1 MAQGRA
7 ISTNIA
13 AIISKIEKDL
23 EGVRDEFLKEVAED
37 LVRDTTS
44 PIWSGQYITSHSIS
58 TSSSAGQFTGNIG
71 GENYGPRTSVPEAY
85 RAEARANLMGDI
97 AALPPQADKI
107 YIRNNA
113 PHARIVEFGGGYTPA
128 YGVFSSVSNRA
139 GLHLQ
144 KAINTVK
151 GGQ

>member
-13 AIISKIEKDL
+13 AILSKIEKDL
-23 EGVRDEFLKEVAED
+23 EGVRDQFLIEVAED
-37 LVRDTTS
+37 LVQSS

-71 GENYGPRTSVPEAY
+71 GENYGPRTSVPQAY
-85 RAEARANLMGDI
+85 RSEARANLMGNI
-97 AALPPQADKI
+97 AALPTQADKV
-107 YIRNNA
+107 YISNNA
-113 PHARIVEFGGGYTPA
+113 PHARIVEFGGGKTPI
-128 YGVFSSVSNRA
+128 YGVFSGVANRA

-144 KAINTVK
+144 TAINKVK
-151 GGQ
+151 GGR

>member
-13 AIISKIEKDL
+13 AILSKIEKDL

-37 LVRDTTS
+37 LVQSS

-58 TSSSAGQFTGNIG
+58 TSSSAGQFIGNIG
-71 GENYGPRTSVPEAY
+71 GENYGPKTTVPQAY
-85 RAEARANLMGDI
+85 RSEARANLMGNI
-97 AALPPQADKI
+97 AALPTQADKV
-107 YIRNNA
+107 YISNNA
-113 PHARIVEFGGGYTPA
+113 PHARIVEFGGGKTPS
-128 YGVFSSVSNRA
+128 YGVFSGVANRA

-144 KAINTVK
+144 TAINKVK
-151 GGQ
+151 GGR

>member
-13 AIISKIEKDL
+13 AILSKIEKDL
-23 EGVRDEFLKEVAED
+23 QGVRDEFLKEVAED

-44 PIWSGQYITSHSIS
+44 PIWSGQYVTSHSIS

-71 GENYGPRTSVPEAY
+71 EGGFAPKTSVPEAY
-85 RAEARANLMGDI
+85 RSEARASLMGDI
-97 AALPPQADKI
+97 AALPQEADKI

-113 PHARIVEFGGGYTPA
+113 PHAKIVEFGGGRTPA

-144 KAINTVK
+144 TAINRVK
-151 GGQ
+151 GSQ